1 MRFEQTALKDALVI
15 VPEPIRDDRGFFAR
29 SFCVEEFAAH
39 GLETKFV
46 QHSLSFSRRR
56 HTLRGVHFQRAPH
69 AEAKVVSCIQGA
81 IFDVIVDLRPASP
94 TYRRWAGF
102 ELTAANYRGT
112 ILQAMTEVQD
122 ALSGLQVLSDA
133 AVTQRQA
140 VDASTRALDIA
151 TNRYRGGLASALD
164 LVSAQ
169 QTLLANQ
176 RLAVQ
181 LEGERLVT
189 TVGLVKALGGG
200 WDASSLA
207 AVVQTR

>member
-1 MRFEQTALKDALVI
+1 MVFAGRRRARSVVEEEKRMRFEQTALKDALVI

-102 ELTAANYRGT
+102 ELTAQNR
-112 ILQAMTEVQD
+112 LQLYVPKGFAHGHQTLVDDTTVAYLISEFHVPAAAGGIRYD
-122 ALSGLQVLSDA
+122 DPALAIGWPAAPSILSDRD
-133 AVTQRQA
+133 RQWPLMEP
-140 VDASTRALDIA
+140 ASPL
-151 TNRYRGGLASALD
+151 SA
-164 LVSAQ
+164 
-169 QTLLANQ
+169 
-176 RLAVQ
+176 
-181 LEGERLVT
+181 
-189 TVGLVKALGGG
+189 
-200 WDASSLA
+200 
-207 AVVQTR
+207 

>member
-56 HTLRGVHFQRAPH
+56 HTLRGIHFQRAPH

-94 TYRRWAGF
+94 TYRRWAAF
-102 ELTAANYRGT
+102 ELTAQNR
-112 ILQAMTEVQD
+112 LQLYVPKGFAHGHQTLVDDTTVAYLISEFHVPAAAGGIRYD
-122 ALSGLQVLSDA
+122 DPALAIGWPAAPSILSDRD
-133 AVTQRQA
+133 RQWPLMEP
-140 VDASTRALDIA
+140 ASPL
-151 TNRYRGGLASALD
+151 SA
-164 LVSAQ
+164 
-169 QTLLANQ
+169 
-176 RLAVQ
+176 
-181 LEGERLVT
+181 
-189 TVGLVKALGGG
+189 
-200 WDASSLA
+200 
-207 AVVQTR
+207 